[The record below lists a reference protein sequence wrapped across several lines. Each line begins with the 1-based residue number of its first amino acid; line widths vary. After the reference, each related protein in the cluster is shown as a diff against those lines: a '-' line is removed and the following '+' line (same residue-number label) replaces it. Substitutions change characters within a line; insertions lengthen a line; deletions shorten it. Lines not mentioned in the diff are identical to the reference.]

1 MDNNL
6 WFRNKKYGWGWTPC
20 SWQGWAVLAMYF
32 FAVITNIISINNRAF
47 SNSDFLTQFFPQI
60 YIMTVFLLIICYAKG
75 EKPRWQWGDKN
86 ENAVPTD
93 NFFTRSVK
101 QINDFV
107 VWIKK
112 LIDSRD

>member
-1 MDNNL
+1 MQDNL
-6 WFRNKKYGWGWTPC
+6 WFKNKKYGWGWTPC

-32 FAVITNIISINNRAF
+32 FAVITNVISINDHAF
-47 SNSDFLTQFFPQI
+47 SSSDFLTQFFPQM
-60 YIMTVFLLIICYAKG
+60 YILTVFLLIICWAKG
-75 EKPRWQWGDKN
+75 EKPRWQWGDKKGD
-86 ENAVPTD
+86 AVPAN